1 MISLFFH
8 VILGCSSQ
16 RCKPKHIHM
25 KLKLILLVTLI
36 PISFGIFAQ
45 NVPSPKSHFGFDIGD
60 DYQLANFS
68 QTEAYFQKVAAA
80 SDRVKLVS
88 IGKTE
93 YGRSQPMLIV
103 TAPANFE
110 KLERYKEISQTLA
123 HAEISK
129 EEAEKLS
136 VEGKPVVW
144 IDGGLHANEVV
155 GPHQLIETLYQLAA
169 RKDEETLKILEE
181 VIILLVHAN
190 PDGMEIMSDWYMRK
204 DKPEERD
211 QNIPILYQKY
221 VGHDNNRDFY
231 MNNMSE
237 ATNMSLQQYVE
248 WIPQII
254 YNHHQSAPAGT
265 VVAGPPYRDPFN
277 HVFDPMIITSL
288 DAVGAAMINRMHQED
303 RPGYTRLD
311 GSVFSTWWNGGLRTT
326 PYYHNI
332 IGILTEIIGNPTPS
346 KVPLVPERL
355 VPNNGTP
362 YPITP
367 QDWHFKQ
374 SIDYSVSLNYA
385 ILNHAVRHGDELL
398 YNIWLMGRRSIEKG
412 KKDNWTMYPK
422 YAQAVENE
430 FKKSQ
435 KSKSD
440 DDEEEAYYGY
450 RTGLPAQ
457 FYDSVYT
464 DLANRDARGYIL
476 SADQPDFPTAV
487 KFMNAL
493 IKSGILV
500 QKAAESFTVNG
511 KEYPANSFIVKTDQ
525 AFRPHVLDMFEPQDH
540 PNDFLYPGGPP
551 IRPYDAAGWTLVFQ
565 MGVEFD
571 RVMEDF
577 EGPFTRIP
585 YGEIQAPPS
594 RSLTS
599 GSGYLLD
606 TRNNN
611 SFMAVNDLLK
621 AKVKV
626 YRTISSSNGLPAG
639 SFYVDSNGKK
649 HLEKASQEYGV
660 YPVPVN
666 SMPKEAKLI
675 QRARIGL
682 YDYYGGS
689 MPSGWTRWILEQF
702 HFEYQLVFP
711 AEIDAGDLNDKYDVL
726 VFIGPG
732 IPDADS
738 KRNSRSQPKPEEID
752 DKYHHMLG
760 DFSVEKSVSQ
770 LKTFIENGG
779 EVISVGAATDLGYHL
794 GLPVADALVE
804 IGPKGEAKSLSGEK
818 YYIPG
823 SVLEM
828 QVDKDQPINYGMGEN
843 SYIMFNR
850 SPVFKLA
857 PSAAN
862 QGVEPIAWFGEEEP
876 LRSGWAWGQSYLKN
890 GVTAY
895 EAKIGKGKF
904 YAFGPEITFRGQSH
918 GTFKMLFN
926 GLYK

>member
-1 MISLFFH
+1 
-8 VILGCSSQ
+8 
-16 RCKPKHIHM
+16 M
-25 KLKLILLVTLI
+25 KLKFILLVTLI
-36 PISFGIFAQ
+36 SISYGIFGQ
-45 NVPSPKSHFGFDIGD
+45 DVPSPKSHFGFDIGD
-60 DYQLANFS
+60 DYQLANFT

-80 SDRVKLVS
+80 SDRVKMVS

-93 YGRSQPMLIV
+93 YGLSQPMLIV
-103 TAPANFE
+103 TAPDNFE

-123 HAEISK
+123 RAEISK
-129 EEAEKLS
+129 EEAGKLS

-155 GPHQLIETLYQLAA
+155 GPHQLIETLYQLAS
-169 RKDEETLKILEE
+169 RNDEETLKILEG

-204 DKPEERD
+204 DNPEERD

-277 HVFDPMIITSL
+277 HVFDPMVITSL
-288 DAVGAAMINRMHQED
+288 DAVGAAMINRLHQED

-332 IGILTEIIGNPTPS
+332 IGILTEIIGKPTPS

-398 YNIWLMGRRSIEKG
+398 YNIWLMGKRSIEKG
-412 KKDNWTMYPK
+412 GKDNWAMYPK
-422 YAQAVENE
+422 YAQAVEDE
-430 FKKSQ
+430 FEKSQ
-435 KSKSD
+435 KSKSE

-450 RTGLPAQ
+450 RSGLPVQ

-464 DLANRDARGYIL
+464 DLANRDPRGYIL

-511 KEYPANSFIVKTDQ
+511 KTYPANSFIVKTDQ

-551 IRPYDAAGWTLVFQ
+551 IRPYDAAGWTLAFQ

-571 RVMEDF
+571 RIVENF
-577 EGPFTRIP
+577 EGPFIRVP
-585 YGEIQAPPS
+585 YGEIQTPPA
-594 RSLTS
+594 RPLTS
-599 GSGYLLD
+599 GNGYLLD
-606 TRNNN
+606 PRNNN

-621 AKVKV
+621 AKVKI
-626 YRTISSSNGLPAG
+626 YRTTTSSNGFPKG
-639 SFYVDSNGKK
+639 SFYVGNTGKK
-649 HLEKASQEYGV
+649 QLEKASQEYGV
-660 YPVPVN
+660 YPVPVS
-666 SMPKEAKLI
+666 SMPKGAKLI
-675 QRARIGL
+675 QPARVGL

-711 AEIDAGDLNDKYDVL
+711 KEIDAGNLNDKYDVL

-732 IPDADS
+732 IPDGKS
-738 KRNSRSQPKPEEID
+738 PRNSRAQPEPEEID
-752 DKYHHMLG
+752 EKYHHMLG
-760 DFSVEKSVSQ
+760 DFSVDKSVPK
-770 LKTFIENGG
+770 LKAFIENGG
-779 EVISVGAATDLGYHL
+779 EVLSVGAATDLGYHL
-794 GLPVADALVE
+794 GLPIEDALVE
-804 IGPKGEAKSLSGEK
+804 IGANGESRSLSGEK

-828 QVDKDQPINYGMGEN
+828 QVDKGQPINYGMGKT

-857 PSAAN
+857 PSAGN
-862 QGVEPIAWFGEEEP
+862 QGVNPIAWFGEEEP

-895 EAKIGKGKF
+895 EAKMGKGKF

>member
-1 MISLFFH
+1 MRLRF
-8 VILGCSSQ
+8 
-16 RCKPKHIHM
+16 
-25 KLKLILLVTLI
+25 TLI
-36 PISFGIFAQ
+36 VLLITFTVGVFAQ
-45 NVPSPKSHFGFDIGD
+45 HVPTPRSHFGFDIGE
-60 DYQLANFS
+60 DYMLANFS
-68 QTEAYFQKVAAA
+68 QTEAYFKKVADA
-80 SDRVKLVS
+80 SDRVRLVE

-93 YGRSQPMLIV
+93 YGRSQPMMIV
-103 TAPANFE
+103 TAPDNFA
-110 KLERYKEISQTLA
+110 KLGRYKEISQLMA
-123 HAEISK
+123 RAEISR

-136 VEGKPVVW
+136 IEGKPVVW

-155 GPHQLIETLYQLAA
+155 ATQQLTETLYQLAS
-169 RKDEETLKILEE
+169 RDDEETLRILEN

-204 DKPEERD
+204 ENPEDRD

-237 ATNMSLQQYVE
+237 AANMSLQQYVE

-254 YNHHQSAPAGT
+254 YNHHQSAPAGA

-277 HVFDPMIITSL
+277 HVFDPLIITSL

-355 VPNNGTP
+355 IPNNGTP
-362 YPITP
+362 YPVTP
-367 QDWHFKQ
+367 QDWHFRR

-398 YNIWLMGRRSIEKG
+398 LNIYLMGRKSIEKG
-412 KKDNWTMYPK
+412 SRDNWTMYPRF
-422 YAQAVENE
+422 AQAVQDE
-430 FKKSQ
+430 FAESQ
-435 KSKSD
+435 KSKA
-440 DDEEEAYYGY
+440 EESASRSRIPE
-450 RTGLPAQ
+450 Q

-464 DLANRDARGYIL
+464 DPANRDPRGYIL
-476 SADQPDFPTAV
+476 SADQPDFPSAV

-500 QKAAESFTVNG
+500 EKAVEAFTING
-511 KEYPANSFIVKTDQ
+511 KTYPKNSFIVKTVQ
-525 AFRPHVLDMFEPQDH
+525 AFRPHVMDMFEPQDH

-551 IRPYDAAGWTLVFQ
+551 IRPYDAAGWTLAMQ
-565 MGVEFD
+565 MGVEVDKMYEGFD
-571 RVMEDF
+571 
-577 EGPFTRIP
+577 GPFERIP
-585 YGEIQAPPS
+585 YGELQSPPTKT
-594 RSLTS
+594 LAN

-606 TRNNN
+606 ARNNN
-611 SFMAVNDLLK
+611 SFMTVNDLLK

-626 YRTISSSNGLPAG
+626 YRTSSAVDGLPAG
-639 SFYVDSNGKK
+639 SFYVSGGKK
-649 HLEKASQEYGV
+649 ELEKAAKEYGV
-660 YPVPVN
+660 YPVPA
-666 SMPKEAKLI
+666 SMPKEAVQI
-675 QRARIGL
+675 QPARIGL

-689 MPSGWTRWILEQF
+689 MPSGWVRWMMEQF

-711 AEIDAGDLNDKYDVL
+711 EEINAGGLNDKFDAL
-726 VFIGPG
+726 LFISSG
-732 IPDADS
+732 IPGMG
-738 KRNSRSQPKPEEID
+738 SRGYSRAQPKPEEID
-752 DKYHHMLG
+752 EKYHHMLG
-760 DFSVEKSVSQ
+760 DFSADKSVPQ
-770 LKTFIENGG
+770 LKQFVENGG
-779 EVISVGAATDLGYHL
+779 RIITVGSATELAYHFD
-794 GLPVADALVE
+794 LPVEDALTE
-804 IGPKGEAKSLSGEK
+804 IDSEGKAKSLSGEK
-818 YYIPG
+818 YYVPG

-828 QVDKDQPINYGMGEN
+828 QVDNSVPINYGMGEN
-843 SYIMFNR
+843 AYIMFNR
-850 SPVFKLA
+850 SPVFRLS
-857 PSAAN
+857 PSAVN
-862 QGVEPIAWFGEEEP
+862 KGIRPIAWFGDEAP

-890 GVTAY
+890 GVTAF
-895 EAKIGKGKF
+895 EAQMGKGKF
-904 YAFGPEITFRGQSH
+904 YAFGPEITFRAQSH

>member
-1 MISLFFH
+1 MRLRFTF
-8 VILGCSSQ
+8 
-16 RCKPKHIHM
+16 
-25 KLKLILLVTLI
+25 LLLLYAL
-36 PISFGIFAQ
+36 SFGIFAQ
-45 NVPSPKSHFGFDIGD
+45 NVPTPKSHFGFDIGD
-60 DYQLANFS
+60 DYKLANFT
-68 QTEAYFQKVAAA
+68 QTEAYFKKVADA
-80 SDRVKLVS
+80 SDRVRMVE

-93 YGRSQPMLIV
+93 YGRSQPMMIV
-103 TAPANFE
+103 TSPANYN
-110 KLERYKEISQTLA
+110 KLDRYKEISQTLA
-123 HAEISK
+123 HAEITK

-155 GPHQLIETLYQLAA
+155 GPHQLIETLYQLASRDDA
-169 RKDEETLKILEE
+169 ETLKILED
-181 VIILLVHAN
+181 VIVLIVHAN

-204 DKPEERD
+204 ENPEERD

-237 ATNMSLQQYVE
+237 AANMSLQQYVE

-254 YNHHQSAPAGT
+254 YNHHQAGPAGT

-277 HVFDPMIITSL
+277 HVFDPLIITSL

-355 VPNNGTP
+355 IPNNGTP

-367 QDWHFKQ
+367 QDWHFRR

-398 YNIWLMGRRSIEKG
+398 YNIWLMGKKAIEKG
-412 KKDNWTMYPK
+412 SQDNVTMYPK
-422 YAQAVENE
+422 YAQAVEE
-430 FKKSQ
+430 AFAKSQ
-435 KSKSD
+435 KKKSD
-440 DDEEEAYYGY
+440 DDEDAAFYGY
-450 RTGLPAQ
+450 RSGLPEQ
-457 FYDSVYT
+457 FYDSVYL
-464 DLANRDARGYIL
+464 DPANRDPRGYIL

-500 QKAAESFTVNG
+500 EKATADFTVNG
-511 KEYPANSFIVKTDQ
+511 KEYPANSFIVKTSQ
-525 AFRPHVLDMFEPQDH
+525 AFRAHVIDMFEPQDH

-551 IRPYDAAGWTLVFQ
+551 IRPYDAAGWTLAYQ
-565 MGVEFD
+565 MGVEVDRFYEGFD
-571 RVMEDF
+571 
-577 EGPFTRIP
+577 GPFEHIP
-585 YGEIQAPPS
+585 YGEIQSPPAKT
-594 RSLTS
+594 LAS

-606 TRNNN
+606 ARNNN

-626 YRTISSSNGLPAG
+626 YRTSTSVDGLPVG
-639 SFYVDSNGKK
+639 SFYVSGGKK
-649 HLEKASQEYGV
+649 ELEVAAKEYGV
-660 YPVPVN
+660 YPVPAA
-666 SMPKEAKLI
+666 SMPKGATQI
-675 QRARIGL
+675 QPARIGL

-689 MPSGWTRWILEQF
+689 MPSGWVRWMMEQF

-711 AEIDAGDLNDKYDVL
+711 QEIDAGDLNDNYDVL

-732 IPDADS
+732 IPGVGA
-738 KRNSRSQPKPEEID
+738 RGYSRSMPKPEEID
-752 DKYHHMLG
+752 EQYRHMLG
-760 DFSVEKSVSQ
+760 SFSADKSVPQ
-770 LKTFIENGG
+770 IKEFLEQGG
-779 EVISVGAATDLGYHL
+779 EVITVGSATDLAFHL
-794 GLPVADALVE
+794 DLPVEDALVE
-804 IGPKGEAKSLSGEK
+804 IGANGQEKSLSGEK

-828 QVDKDQPINYGMGEN
+828 YVDNSVPINYGMGEKTF
-843 SYIMFNR
+843 IMFNR

-862 QGVEPIAWFGEEEP
+862 IGVKPIAWFGEEEP
-876 LRSGWAWGQSYLKN
+876 LKSGWAWGQSYLKN
-890 GVTAY
+890 GVTAF
-895 EAKIGKGKF
+895 EAQIGKGKF
-904 YAFGPEITFRGQSH
+904 YAFGPEITFRAQSH

-926 GLYK
+926 GLYQ

>member
-1 MISLFFH
+1 MRLRFTLI
-8 VILGCSSQ
+8 
-16 RCKPKHIHM
+16 
-25 KLKLILLVTLI
+25 ILLLTFSIGV
-36 PISFGIFAQ
+36 FAQ

-60 DYQLANFS
+60 DYMLANFS
-68 QTEAYFQKVAAA
+68 QTEAYFKKVAEA
-80 SDRVKLVS
+80 SDRVRLVE

-93 YGRSQPMLIV
+93 YGRSQPMMIV
-103 TAPANFE
+103 TAPGNFA
-110 KLERYKEISQTLA
+110 KLDRYKEISQLMA
-123 HAEISK
+123 RAEITK

-136 VEGKPVVW
+136 IEGKPVVW

-155 GPHQLIETLYQLAA
+155 ATQQLTETLYQLASRDDA
-169 RKDEETLKILEE
+169 ETLKILEN

-204 DKPEERD
+204 ENPEERD
-211 QNIPILYQKY
+211 QNIPVLYQKY

-237 ATNMSLQQYVE
+237 AANMSLQQYVE

-254 YNHHQSAPAGT
+254 YNHHQSAPAGA

-277 HVFDPMIITSL
+277 HVFDPLIITSL

-355 VPNNGTP
+355 IPNNGTP
-362 YPITP
+362 YPVTP
-367 QDWHFKQ
+367 QDWHFRQ

-398 YNIWLMGRRSIEKG
+398 LNIYLMGRKSIEKG
-412 KKDNWTMYPK
+412 NRDNWTMYPK
-422 YAQAVENE
+422 FAQAVKDE
-430 FKKSQ
+430 FADSQ
-435 KSKSD
+435 KSKVEGSASRSRIP
-440 DDEEEAYYGY
+440 E
-450 RTGLPAQ
+450 Q

-464 DLANRDARGYIL
+464 DPANRDTRGYIL
-476 SADQPDFPTAV
+476 SADQPDFPSAV

-500 QKAAESFTVNG
+500 EKATEEFTING
-511 KEYPANSFIVKTDQ
+511 KTYPKNSFIVKTAQ
-525 AFRPHVLDMFEPQDH
+525 AFRPHVIDMFEPQDH

-551 IRPYDAAGWTLVFQ
+551 IRPYDAAGWTLALQ
-565 MGVEFD
+565 MGVEVDKMYEGFD
-571 RVMEDF
+571 
-577 EGPFTRIP
+577 GPFERIP
-585 YGEIQAPPS
+585 YGELQSPPAKT
-594 RSLTS
+594 LAN

-606 TRNNN
+606 ARNNN
-611 SFMAVNDLLK
+611 SFMAVNKLLK
-621 AKVKV
+621 ANVKV
-626 YRTISSSNGLPAG
+626 YRTSLAVDGMPVG
-639 SFYVDSNGKK
+639 SFYVSGGKK
-649 HLEKASQEYGV
+649 ELEKAAKEYGV
-660 YPVPVN
+660 YPVPA
-666 SMPKEAKLI
+666 SMPKGATQI
-675 QRARIGL
+675 QPTRIGL

-689 MPSGWTRWILEQF
+689 MPSGWVRWMLEQF

-711 AEIDAGDLNDKYDVL
+711 EEINAGDLNDKFDVL
-726 VFIGPG
+726 LFISSG
-732 IPDADS
+732 IPS
-738 KRNSRSQPKPEEID
+738 VGSGGYSRPQPKAEEID

-760 DFSVEKSVSQ
+760 SFSADKSVPQ
-770 LKTFIENGG
+770 LKQFAENGG
-779 EVISVGAATDLGYHL
+779 QIITVGSATELAYHF
-794 GLPVADALVE
+794 GLPVENALSE
-804 IGPKGEAKSLSGEK
+804 IDSEGKAKPLSGEK
-818 YYIPG
+818 YYVPG

-828 QVDKDQPINYGMGEN
+828 QVDNSVPINYGMGEN
-843 SYIMFNR
+843 AYIMFNR
-850 SPVFKLA
+850 SPVFRLS
-857 PSAAN
+857 PSAGN
-862 QGVEPIAWFGEEEP
+862 KGIRPIAWFGDEEP

-890 GVTAY
+890 GVTAF
-895 EAKIGKGKF
+895 EAQMGKGKF
-904 YAFGPEITFRGQSH
+904 YAFGPEITFRAQAH